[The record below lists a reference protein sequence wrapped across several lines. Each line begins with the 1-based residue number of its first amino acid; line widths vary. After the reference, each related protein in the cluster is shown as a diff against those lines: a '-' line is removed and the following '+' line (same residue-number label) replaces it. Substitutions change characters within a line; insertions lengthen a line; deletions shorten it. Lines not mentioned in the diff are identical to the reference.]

1 MNFRFQGADKRDQ
14 LRGENEK
21 ASQNM
26 AASSNQKVHRDYEI
40 AKLQARVKA
49 LEYENSMI
57 VRMLQRVIVS
67 NSQNASFQQQP
78 SYSEM
83 QSDPISSSQVTFDRN
98 ALKEIN
104 DASEFYDL
112 DDDDDEEEDYEDE
125 EADDEGHENFEN
137 YEDYE
142 EEEED
147 HVHNEEEHNP
157 APVTTLEADV
167 LIKAFEKAIQTSH
180 CEQ

>member
-1 MNFRFQGADKRDQ
+1 
-14 LRGENEK
+14 
-21 ASQNM
+21 M

-57 VRMLQRVIVS
+57 MGMLQRVIVS

-78 SYSEM
+78 SCSEM
-83 QSDPISSSQVTFDRN
+83 QQSNPIPSSKVTFDRN

-112 DDDDDEEEDYEDE
+112 DEDHDDEYAEDYQGYDDYEDYED
-125 EADDEGHENFEN
+125 D
-137 YEDYE
+137 EDYE
-142 EEEED
+142 EEQQQPR
-147 HVHNEEEHNP
+147 VYNEEEHDH
-157 APVTTLEADV
+157 APVTTLDEDV
-167 LIKAFEKAIQTSH
+167 LTKAFEKAIQTSH
-180 CEQ
+180 W